1 MVRLAGAAGRERLS
15 KDFPARYPGRDR
27 LGRAVEVPMRRTR
40 VVGAVLLLAV
50 GCLAAPAAE
59 VGGVTFSE
67 TATAGGKD
75 LVLNGVGLREKLW
88 IDVYVA
94 GLYLERKTSD
104 SQEVLSSAQVKHL
117 RMQFVYKKVT
127 AKQLADAW
135 SEGFSAN
142 AGPSSAT
149 LRPKL
154 DELCS
159 WMVDMGR
166 GDEMAFTTV
175 PGQGLEVQ
183 VRGQTKG
190 RIAGDDFARAFWSI
204 FLGDR
209 PPTEK
214 LKKGLLGA
222 G

>member
-1 MVRLAGAAGRERLS
+1 
-15 KDFPARYPGRDR
+15 
-27 LGRAVEVPMRRTR
+27 MRRTR
-40 VVGAVLLLAV
+40 VVGAVVLLAV
-50 GCLAAPAAE
+50 GCLAVPAAE
-59 VGGVTFSE
+59 VGGVPFPD

-104 SQEVLSSAQVKHL
+104 PLEVLSSTQVKHL
-117 RMQFVYKKVT
+117 RMRFVYKKVT

-135 SEGFSAN
+135 SEGFAAN
-142 AGPSSAT
+142 AGASAAA

-154 DELCS
+154 DELGS
-159 WMVDMGR
+159 WMVDVAR
-166 GDEMAFTTV
+166 GDEMTFTTV

-190 RIAGDDFARAFWSI
+190 RIEGDDFARAFWSI